1 MIVRW
6 SKDLFSFSDV
16 THCNCPKIEELH
28 PKTTY
33 ESITTT
39 TRILIAKMQ
48 SKTLTLLLLL
58 TLLAAT
64 FTLAT
69 PEAGG
74 AVWGGDKASS
84 DVSIHLSPILSL
96 LLREKAHPTR
106 TRTII

>member
-1 MIVRW
+1 MVVRW
-6 SKDLFSFSDV
+6 SKDLISFSDV
-16 THCNCPKIEELH
+16 THCNYPKIEELQS
-28 PKTTY
+28 KTTY

-39 TRILIAKMQ
+39 ARILIAKMQ
-48 SKTLTLLLLL
+48 FKTLTLLLL

-64 FTLAT
+64 FILAT

-106 TRTII
+106 TRTIL